1 MRVFKNKVFRRIVS
15 LFLLLCFIILL
26 DTGMG
31 ALLSPPTYA
40 TCFNH
45 DMAAIE
51 REGGADVVFVGASR
65 VYRTFVPQV
74 FEDVLGVRCVVNAGS
89 SSQPICGTYWEL
101 KDLVERLHP
110 KRVFIGITWD
120 QLSKA
125 PDLQSRLIVR
135 DRLSLKNRLQMSASC
150 FGLSEM
156 PYLFGTYRFK
166 DNFAPD
172 RILSNIREKRNL
184 AASNYTVFDKKSE
197 YYADTGFVHGGK
209 AFSQGNIPVKSTPT
223 FSEKKTRPEN
233 LAYLDACVRLCK
245 NRGIDVALV
254 SGVTT
259 VMRMYAVHRYQAA
272 VDWFNAYARE
282 RQIPYYNLNYLV
294 GREDFLPDD
303 MMHDRNHANGKG
315 AREVSERFAR
325 ILKREGAGE
334 DVSSCFYPNLDA
346 MKQDVRRIV
355 SVRADIAPAAG
366 DGPHYAASIFSLQ
379 NDDVRPLYRL
389 MARQREKSGFVLL
402 QDWTPETNL
411 AFTLPG
417 PGVWTLRVEA
427 GAADPS
433 MGIAFQEYT
442 LAKTS
447 TRTGSEEV
455 EEE

>member
-1 MRVFKNKVFRRIVS
+1 MRVFKNKVLKRIAS
-15 LFLLLCFIILL
+15 LLLLLGFFILL
-26 DTGMG
+26 DVGMG
-31 ALLSPPTYA
+31 ELLSPPTYA

-45 DMAAIE
+45 DVAAIE
-51 REGGADVVFVGASR
+51 REGGADIVFVGASR

-89 SSQPICGTYWEL
+89 STQPICGTYWEL

-110 KRVFIGITWD
+110 KRVFIGVTWD
-120 QLSKA
+120 QLTKA
-125 PDLQSRLIVR
+125 PELQARLIVI

-156 PYLFGTYRFK
+156 SYLLDTYRFK
-166 DNFAPD
+166 DNFVTN
-172 RILSNIREKRNL
+172 RIRANIMEKRKL
-184 AASNYTVFDKKSE
+184 AASNYAVFDKKSE

-209 AFSQGNIPVKSTPT
+209 SFAQGNIPVKSTPT
-223 FSEKKTRPEN
+223 FSEEKIKPEN
-233 LAYLDACVRLCK
+233 VAYLDACVRLCK
-245 NRGIDVALV
+245 DRGIDVALV

-259 VMRMYAVHRYQAA
+259 VMRMYAIRRYQAA
-272 VDWFNAYARE
+272 VDWFTAYARDQ
-282 RQIPYYNLNYLV
+282 QIPYYNLNYLV

-303 MMHDRNHANGKG
+303 MMYDNNHTNGKG
-315 AREVSERFAR
+315 AREVSERFAQ
-325 ILKREGAGE
+325 ILKREDAGE

-346 MKQDVRRIV
+346 MKRDVRRIV

-366 DGPHYAASIFSLQ
+366 GGLHYATSLFSLQ

-389 MARQREKSGFVLL
+389 LGRQWEKSEFGLL

-411 AFTLPG
+411 DFTLPA
-417 PGVWTLRVEA
+417 PGAWTLRVEA

-433 MGIAFQEYT
+433 MGIAFQEYP
-442 LAKTS
+442 LAKIS
-447 TRTGSEEV
+447 TRKAPAKV